1 MGVFDKVSLPLAFK
15 GLNKFTGTPVTQIT
29 QDWFSLRPVFSC
41 EMVGHSKITVR
52 HSYYARLS
60 PLQKPMMGTG
70 RIVNRAFFVPYRCI
84 MPAFD
89 DMINDTDY
97 THNGQVTRYSH
108 VPYVKQSQI
117 VSALIDCGGA
127 TEVNPGDSLHYDFE
141 RPTNAAGTTFKYY
154 LFTEKGRQIY
164 AILTGLGLSVSPVVD
179 STQVSTDDA
188 LDVPVSVMKLLA
200 YCRIVADWYVNNNFY
215 SRANSILQAVMFIGN
230 TVATPST
237 STIVNNLS
245 TLFNNVYYSTVDNDY
260 FSTASVNPV
269 VPTGSSSV
277 VMSDVS
283 NDRSGTTGNNRTMLR
298 SLQSPSA
305 QYPSTP
311 VLNGTTDSSSTVP
324 STAAPASVSQ
334 YMIDALAALTS
345 YMQRN
350 NIVGHKALD
359 RFKARFGVELSADKL
374 DRSYYLGSNSAPL
387 LIDEVMSNADTSGAA
402 LGAYVGRGETRNRDQ
417 VFKYNNDSNSHGVFM
432 ILSTLI
438 PDIHYSQGITRDN
451 LHINR
456 LDFLTPEFDSLG
468 WQAIARCEL
477 YNDAKTSLQKT
488 AFAQFEPQKTFG
500 LQPTYAEYCWFP
512 DILAGDFRR
521 INALDLRAF
530 HLFRM
535 FSEHNVEGSPS
546 IADYKT
552 ISENFVTGNPSEFNK
567 IFNYRGTDYDH
578 FYCTHAF
585 NVSLVQPKRRLVD
598 SYEFHDDNEGRE
610 VSMPYRGTKLN

>member
-1 MGVFDKVSLPLAFK
+1 MSVFDKVSLPLAFK
-15 GLNKFTGTPVTQIT
+15 GLNKFTGSPVTQIT

-127 TEVNPGDSLHYDFE
+127 TEVNPGDTQYYDFM
-141 RPTNAAGTTFKYY
+141 RPSNAAGTTFKYY

-179 STQVSTDDA
+179 STRVSSDDA

-215 SRANSILQAVMFIGN
+215 ARANSILQAVMYIGN

-260 FSTASVNPV
+260 FSTAAIQPV
-269 VPTGSSSV
+269 VPTNA
-277 VMSDVS
+277 SDVVITDTT
-283 NDRSGTTGNNRTMLR
+283 NDQVDQITGANTPSKVRAFGAPTSSTPYMPSSPSITGN
-298 SLQSPSA
+298 
-305 QYPSTP
+305 
-311 VLNGTTDSSSTVP
+311 
-324 STAAPASVSQ
+324 TAATPGNITQFAVN
-334 YMIDALAALTS
+334 ALAALTS

-374 DRSYYLGSNSAPL
+374 DRSYYLGSNSAL
-387 LIDEVMSNADTSGAA
+387 LRIDEVMSNADTSGAA
-402 LGAYVGRGETRNRDQ
+402 LGAYVGRGETGNRNQ

-477 YNDAKTSLQKT
+477 YNDAKTQLQKT

-567 IFNYRGTDYDH
+567 IFNYIGTDYDH